1 MSEQDDAI
9 ADLQGNGVLAGLS
22 WAWGSA
28 RRQTLESF
36 DPDTGHDQGWVG
48 YNTFKVLTDRLDRVF
63 SLGRYAVPPE
73 TDPTVGSDILA
84 QGLAPGEFDRMPQ
97 LLAGATVR
105 DDLNGSPGWLSSGWR
120 ILLQSHGGLHIDQI
134 PWPQRSWTKQ
144 RVANQPAPDA
154 PMLPLD
160 ILELPMAMDV
170 GEDLSAQPPADR
182 VIVTLVGAY
191 AIDALTGEST
201 FHIGHPRLN
210 RGGGDA
216 WYWRVQLDAD
226 GHGGAGRGLP
236 ASTPGDSPVSP
247 VPDAPV
253 RLRPSTGEKTRSQGS
268 E

>member
-9 ADLQGNGVLAGLS
+9 ADLQDNGVLAGLA

-73 TDPTVGSDILA
+73 TDPAVGSDILA
-84 QGLAPGEFDRMPQ
+84 QGLAPGEFDRMPH
-97 LLAGATVR
+97 LLTGVVVR

-120 ILLQSHGGLHIDQI
+120 ILLQSHGGLHIDHI

-144 RVANQPAPDA
+144 RVANQPAPDE

-170 GEDLSAQPPADR
+170 LGNLSVQPPADR

-191 AIDALTGEST
+191 AIDALTGESA
-201 FHIGHPRLN
+201 FHFGHPRLN

-216 WYWRVQLDAD
+216 WYWRVQLDTN
-226 GHGGAGRGLP
+226 GHGGTGRGLP
-236 ASTPGDSPVSP
+236 ASTPGDSPADQ
-247 VPDAPV
+247 VPDVPV
-253 RLRPSTGEKTRSQGS
+253 RLRPSAGEKTGTQGS